1 MGRHILGRLFE
12 RRITFFKTAGQSG
25 AIIAAF
31 LLFRG
36 VNRLP
41 KYLEESMSDTEHLP
55 LFDELG
61 LAAPILKALHDVG
74 YERPS
79 PIQAAAI
86 PPLLAGHD
94 LLGQAQTGTGKTAAF
109 ALPLLSRLEAGSRS
123 TQILVLAPTRELAI
137 QVSEACQ
144 RYASHMPDFQVL
156 PIYGGSSYDTQ
167 IRALRRGAQVVV
179 GTPGRVMDLIRRKSL
194 DLSGLRALVLDEADE
209 MLRMGFIDDVDWIME
224 QCPAGRQVAL
234 FSATMPEQIRRVAQ
248 KHLKQPKEIK
258 IASKTA
264 TATTIRQ
271 RYWQVTGSHKLEA
284 MTRLL
289 EVESYEALL
298 VFVRTKNAAE
308 ELAGKLAAR
317 GHACEALHGDI
328 PQKLRERTVEKLRQ
342 GQLDILI
349 ATDVVARGLDVER
362 ITHVVNYDIPYD
374 TESYVHRIGRT
385 GRAGRKGE
393 AILFVAPRERR
404 MLRSIEHATRQ
415 SIEPMKMPTMAD
427 INQHRLTKFKER
439 IRETMMGEELETY
452 YELVN
457 ELVQEESVDPIEL
470 AAALAK
476 LVQGDQPL
484 LLDESKPDPLLSQ
497 PSREFE
503 RRDQR
508 DFGDRDFNRGDRPA
522 RRMPGLEPRPLKD
535 NPDVKMERFRV
546 DVGAHHGVKPGQIVG
561 AIANEAN
568 LESRFIGN
576 IEIADDFSTVDL
588 PKGMSAEVMEVI
600 KKARV
605 CQRPLMITPY
615 TEVPEG
621 TRSAAPR
628 QFRDRPFNKE
638 RRPFNKDRREGNR
651 EGGFDKGRKF
661 GNKRREHNS

>member
-1 MGRHILGRLFE
+1 
-12 RRITFFKTAGQSG
+12 
-25 AIIAAF
+25 
-31 LLFRG
+31 
-36 VNRLP
+36 
-41 KYLEESMSDTEHLP
+41 MSDTEQLP

-109 ALPLLSRLEAGSRS
+109 ALPLLSRLEAGNRA

-144 RYASHMPDFQVL
+144 RYAHHLTDFQVL

-167 IRALRRGAQVVV
+167 IRALRRGVQVVV
-179 GTPGRVMDLIRRKSL
+179 GTPGRVMDLIRRKNL
-194 DLSGLRALVLDEADE
+194 DLSGLKALVLDEADE
-209 MLRMGFIDDVDWIME
+209 MLRMGFIDDVDWIMD

-234 FSATMPEQIRRVAQ
+234 FSATMPDQIRRVAQ
-248 KHLKQPKEIK
+248 KHLKNPKEVK

-271 RYWQVTGSHKLEA
+271 RYWQVTGTHKLEA

-404 MLRSIEHATRQ
+404 MLRAIEHATRQ

-427 INQHRLTKFKER
+427 INQHRMAKFKER
-439 IRETMMGEELETY
+439 IRETMLGEELDNY
-452 YELVN
+452 YELIN
-457 ELVQEESVDPIEL
+457 ELVSEDECDPIEL

-497 PSREFE
+497 PPREFE
-503 RRDQR
+503 RREQR
-508 DFGDRDFNRGDRPA
+508 DFGDRGERDFSRSNDRGDRPA
-522 RRMPGLEPRPLKD
+522 RRMPDLAPRPLKD
-535 NPDVKMERFRV
+535 NPDMQMERFRV
-546 DVGAHHGVKPGQIVG
+546 EVGSHHGVKPGQIVG

-568 LESRFIGN
+568 LESRYIGN

-588 PKGMSAEVMEVI
+588 PRGMSAEVMEVLRR
-600 KKARV
+600 ARV

-628 QFRDRPFNKE
+628 QFRGDRTFNKE
-638 RRPFNKDRREGNR
+638 RRPFKERRDNQR
-651 EGGFDKGRKF
+651 EGGYDKNRKF
-661 GNKRREHNS
+661 GNKRRDNNS

>member
-1 MGRHILGRLFE
+1 
-12 RRITFFKTAGQSG
+12 
-25 AIIAAF
+25 
-31 LLFRG
+31 
-36 VNRLP
+36 
-41 KYLEESMSDTEHLP
+41 MSDTEQLP
-55 LFDELG
+55 LFSELG
-61 LAAPILKALHDVG
+61 LAAPVLKALQDVG

-86 PPLLAGHD
+86 PHLMAGHD

-109 ALPLLSRLEAGSRS
+109 ALPLLSRLEAGNRN
-123 TQILVLAPTRELAI
+123 TQILVLAPTRELAL
-137 QVSEACQ
+137 QVAEACQ
-144 RYASHMPDFQVL
+144 RYAKHMPDFHVL
-156 PIYGGSSYDTQ
+156 PIYGGSSYETQ
-167 IRALRRGAQVVV
+167 TRALRRGAQVVV
-179 GTPGRVMDLIRRKSL
+179 GTPGRVMDLIRRKNL
-194 DLSGLRALVLDEADE
+194 DLSGLKALVLDEADE

-224 QCPAGRQVAL
+224 QCPATRQVAL
-234 FSATMPEQIRRVAQ
+234 FSATMPDQIRRVAQ

-271 RYWQVTGSHKLEA
+271 RYWQVTGLHKLDA

-289 EVESYEALL
+289 EVEPYEALL

-328 PQKLRERTVEKLRQ
+328 PQKLRERTVDKLRQ

-404 MLRSIEHATRQ
+404 MLRAIEHATRQ
-415 SIEPMKMPTMAD
+415 AIEPMKMPSTED
-427 INQHRLTKFKER
+427 INQHRMTKFKER
-439 IRETMMGEELETY
+439 IRETMMGEELEIY
-452 YELVN
+452 VNLVN
-457 ELVQEESVDPIEL
+457 ELIEEDSADPLEL

-484 LLDESKPDPLLSQ
+484 LLDDSIPDPVFNAGND
-497 PSREFE
+497 RGGFE
-503 RRDQR
+503 RREFNDRGGR
-508 DFGDRDFNRGDRPA
+508 DFGDRGDRPA
-522 RRMPGLEPRPLKD
+522 RRMPSLEPRPLKD
-535 NPDVKMERFRV
+535 NPDVEMERYRV

-568 LESRFIGN
+568 IESRFIGN
-576 IEIADDFSTVDL
+576 IDIADDFSTVDL
-588 PKGMSAEVMEVI
+588 PKGMTADVLEVI

-605 CQRPLMITPY
+605 CQRPLQITRY
-615 TEVPEG
+615 TEVPAG
-621 TRSAAPR
+621 SNTAPR
-628 QFRDRPFNKE
+628 PPRSD
-638 RRPFNKDRREGNR
+638 RPFNKDRRPSGDRPFNKSGERR
-651 EGGFDKGRKF
+651 EGGFNKDRKF
-661 GNKRREHNS
+661 GGNKRRDS

>member
-1 MGRHILGRLFE
+1 
-12 RRITFFKTAGQSG
+12 
-25 AIIAAF
+25 
-31 LLFRG
+31 
-36 VNRLP
+36 
-41 KYLEESMSDTEHLP
+41 MSDTEQLP
-55 LFDELG
+55 LFSELG
-61 LAAPILKALHDVG
+61 LAAPVLKALQDVG

-86 PPLLAGHD
+86 PHLMAGHD

-109 ALPLLSRLEAGSRS
+109 ALPLLSRLEAGNRN
-123 TQILVLAPTRELAI
+123 TQVLVLAPTRELAL
-137 QVSEACQ
+137 QVAEACQ
-144 RYASHMPDFQVL
+144 RYAKHMPDFHVL
-156 PIYGGSSYDTQ
+156 PIYGGSSYETQ
-167 IRALRRGAQVVV
+167 TRALRRGAQVVV
-179 GTPGRVMDLIRRKSL
+179 GTPGRVMDLIRRKNL
-194 DLSGLRALVLDEADE
+194 DLSGLKALVLDEADE

-224 QCPAGRQVAL
+224 QCPSTRQVAL
-234 FSATMPEQIRRVAQ
+234 FSATMPDQIRRVAQ

-258 IASKTA
+258 IVSKTS
-264 TATTIRQ
+264 TAPTIRQ
-271 RYWQVTGSHKLEA
+271 RYWQVTGLHKLDA

-289 EVESYEALL
+289 EVEPYEAVL

-328 PQKLRERTVEKLRQ
+328 PQKLRERTVDKLRQ

-404 MLRSIEHATRQ
+404 MLRAIEHATRQ
-415 SIEPMKMPTMAD
+415 AIEPMKMPSTED
-427 INQHRLTKFKER
+427 INQHRMTKFKER
-439 IRETMMGEELETY
+439 IRETMMGEELELY
-452 YELVN
+452 LNLVN
-457 ELVQEESVDPIEL
+457 ELIEEDSADPLEL

-484 LLDESKPDPLLSQ
+484 LLDDSIPEPQFSSND
-497 PSREFE
+497 RGGRDFE
-503 RRDQR
+503 RRDGGS
-508 DFGDRDFNRGDRPA
+508 DFADRGDRPA
-522 RRMPGLEPRPLKD
+522 RRMPSLEPRPLKD
-535 NPDVKMERFRV
+535 NPDVEMERYRV

-568 LESRFIGN
+568 IESRFIGN
-576 IEIADDFSTVDL
+576 IDIADDFSTVDL
-588 PKGMSAEVMEVI
+588 PKGMTADVLEVI

-605 CQRPLMITPY
+605 CQRPLMITRY
-615 TEVPEG
+615 TEVPAG
-621 TRSAAPR
+621 SNTAPR
-628 QFRDRPFNKE
+628 PLRSD
-638 RRPFNKDRREGNR
+638 RPFNKDRRPSGDRPFNKSGERR
-651 EGGFDKGRKF
+651 EGGFNKDRKF
-661 GNKRREHNS
+661 GGNKRRDS

>member
-1 MGRHILGRLFE
+1 
-12 RRITFFKTAGQSG
+12 
-25 AIIAAF
+25 
-31 LLFRG
+31 
-36 VNRLP
+36 
-41 KYLEESMSDTEHLP
+41 MSDTEQLP
-55 LFDELG
+55 LFSELG
-61 LAAPILKALHDVG
+61 LAAPVLKALQDVG

-86 PPLLAGHD
+86 PHLMAGHD

-109 ALPLLSRLEAGSRS
+109 ALPLLSRLEAGNRN
-123 TQILVLAPTRELAI
+123 TQVLVLAPTRELAL
-137 QVSEACQ
+137 QVAEACQ
-144 RYASHMPDFQVL
+144 RYAKHMPDFHVL
-156 PIYGGSSYDTQ
+156 PIYGGSSYETQ
-167 IRALRRGAQVVV
+167 TRALRRGAQVVV
-179 GTPGRVMDLIRRKSL
+179 GTPGRVMDLIRRKNL
-194 DLSGLRALVLDEADE
+194 DLSGLKALVLDEADE
-209 MLRMGFIDDVDWIME
+209 MLRMGFIDDVDWIMD

-234 FSATMPEQIRRVAQ
+234 FSATMPDQIRRVAQ

-258 IASKTA
+258 IVSKTS
-264 TATTIRQ
+264 TAPTIRQ
-271 RYWQVTGSHKLEA
+271 RYWQVTGLHKLDA

-289 EVESYEALL
+289 EVEPYEAVL

-328 PQKLRERTVEKLRQ
+328 PQKLRERTVDKLRQ

-404 MLRSIEHATRQ
+404 MLRAIEHATRQ
-415 SIEPMKMPTMAD
+415 AIEPMKMPSTED
-427 INQHRLTKFKER
+427 INQHRMTKFKER
-439 IRETMMGEELETY
+439 IRETMMGEELEIY
-452 YELVN
+452 VNLVN
-457 ELVQEESVDPIEL
+457 ELIEEDSADPLEL

-484 LLDESKPDPLLSQ
+484 LLDDSIPEPASDRAG
-497 PSREFE
+497 REFE
-503 RRDQR
+503 RRDFNDR
-508 DFGDRDFNRGDRPA
+508 GGRDFNDRGGRDFADRGDRPA
-522 RRMPGLEPRPLKD
+522 RRMPSLEPRPLKD
-535 NPDVKMERFRV
+535 NPDVEMERYRV

-568 LESRFIGN
+568 IESRFIGN
-576 IEIADDFSTVDL
+576 IDIADDFSTVDL
-588 PKGMSAEVMEVI
+588 PKGMTADVLEVI

-605 CQRPLMITPY
+605 CQRPLQITRY
-615 TEVPEG
+615 TEVPAG
-621 TRSAAPR
+621 TNTAPR
-628 QFRDRPFNKE
+628 PSSDRPAFNKD
-638 RRPFNKDRREGNR
+638 RPFNKDRRPSGDRR
-651 EGGFDKGRKF
+651 EGGFNKDRKF
-661 GNKRREHNS
+661 GGNKRRDS

>member
-1 MGRHILGRLFE
+1 
-12 RRITFFKTAGQSG
+12 
-25 AIIAAF
+25 
-31 LLFRG
+31 
-36 VNRLP
+36 
-41 KYLEESMSDTEHLP
+41 MSDTEQLP
-55 LFDELG
+55 LFSELG
-61 LAAPILKALHDVG
+61 LAAPVLKALQDVG

-86 PPLLAGHD
+86 PHLMAGHD

-109 ALPLLSRLEAGSRS
+109 ALPLLSRLEAGNRN
-123 TQILVLAPTRELAI
+123 TQILVLAPTRELAL
-137 QVSEACQ
+137 QVAEACQ
-144 RYASHMPDFQVL
+144 RYAHHMPDFHVL
-156 PIYGGSSYDTQ
+156 PIYGGASYETQ
-167 IRALRRGAQVVV
+167 TRALRRGAQVVV
-179 GTPGRVMDLIRRKSL
+179 GTPGRVMDLIRRKNL
-194 DLSGLRALVLDEADE
+194 DLSGLKALVLDEADE
-209 MLRMGFIDDVDWIME
+209 MLRMGFIDDVDWIMD

-271 RYWQVTGSHKLEA
+271 RYWQVTGLHKLDA

-328 PQKLRERTVEKLRQ
+328 PQKLRERTVDKLRQ

-404 MLRSIEHATRQ
+404 MLRAIEHATRQ
-415 SIEPMKMPTMAD
+415 AIEPMKMPSTED
-427 INQHRLTKFKER
+427 INQHRLAKFKER
-439 IRETMMGEELETY
+439 IRETMMGEELEIY
-452 YELVN
+452 HNLVN
-457 ELVQEESVDPIEL
+457 ELIEEDSADPLEL

-484 LLDESKPDPLLSQ
+484 LLDDSIPDPVFNAGND
-497 PSREFE
+497 RGGFE
-503 RRDQR
+503 RRDFNDRGGR
-508 DFGDRDFNRGDRPA
+508 DFGDRGDRPA
-522 RRMPGLEPRPLKD
+522 RRMPSLEPRPLKD
-535 NPDVKMERFRV
+535 NPDVEMERYRV

-568 LESRFIGN
+568 IESRFIGN
-576 IEIADDFSTVDL
+576 IDIADDFSTVDL
-588 PKGMSAEVMEVI
+588 PKGMSAEVLEVI

-605 CQRPLMITPY
+605 CQRPLQITRY
-615 TEVPEG
+615 TEVPAG
-621 TRSAAPR
+621 GNTAPR
-628 QFRDRPFNKE
+628 PPRGD
-638 RRPFNKDRREGNR
+638 RPFNKDRRPQGDRPFNKDRR

-661 GNKRREHNS
+661 GGNKRRDS

>member
-1 MGRHILGRLFE
+1 
-12 RRITFFKTAGQSG
+12 
-25 AIIAAF
+25 
-31 LLFRG
+31 
-36 VNRLP
+36 
-41 KYLEESMSDTEHLP
+41 MSDTEQLP
-55 LFDELG
+55 LFSELG
-61 LAAPILKALHDVG
+61 LAAPVLKALQDVG

-86 PPLLAGHD
+86 PHLMAGHD

-109 ALPLLSRLEAGSRS
+109 ALPLLSRLEAGNRN
-123 TQILVLAPTRELAI
+123 TQILVLAPTRELAL
-137 QVSEACQ
+137 QVAEACQ
-144 RYASHMPDFQVL
+144 RYAKHMPDFHVL
-156 PIYGGSSYDTQ
+156 PIYGGSSYETQ
-167 IRALRRGAQVVV
+167 TRALRRGAQVVV
-179 GTPGRVMDLIRRKSL
+179 GTPGRVMDLIRRKNL

-224 QCPAGRQVAL
+224 QCPSTRQVAL

-258 IASKTA
+258 IITKTS
-264 TATTIRQ
+264 TAPTIRQ
-271 RYWQVTGSHKLEA
+271 RYWQVTGLHKLDA

-289 EVESYEALL
+289 EVEPYEAVL

-308 ELAGKLAAR
+308 ELASKLAAR

-328 PQKLRERTVEKLRQ
+328 PQKLRERTVDKLRQ

-404 MLRSIEHATRQ
+404 MLRAIEHATRQ
-415 SIEPMKMPTMAD
+415 AIEPMKMPSTED
-427 INQHRLTKFKER
+427 INQHRMTKFKER
-439 IRETMMGEELETY
+439 IRETMMGEELEIY
-452 YELVN
+452 LNLVN
-457 ELVQEESVDPIEL
+457 ELIEEDSADPLEL

-484 LLDESKPDPLLSQ
+484 LLDDSIPDPLLNAGND
-497 PSREFE
+497 RGGFE
-503 RRDQR
+503 RREFNDRGGR
-508 DFGDRDFNRGDRPA
+508 DFGDRGDRPA
-522 RRMPGLEPRPLKD
+522 RRMPSLEPRPLKD
-535 NPDVKMERFRV
+535 NPDVEMERYRV

-568 LESRFIGN
+568 IESRFIGN
-576 IEIADDFSTVDL
+576 IDIADDFSTVDL
-588 PKGMSAEVMEVI
+588 PKGMTADVLEVI

-605 CQRPLMITPY
+605 CQRPLMITRY
-615 TEVPEG
+615 TEVPAG
-621 TRSAAPR
+621 GSTGAPR
-628 QFRDRPFNKE
+628 PYRND
-638 RRPFNKDRREGNR
+638 RPFNKDRRPGGDRPFNKGGERR
-651 EGGFDKGRKF
+651 EGGFNKDRKF
-661 GNKRREHNS
+661 GGKRRDS

>member
-1 MGRHILGRLFE
+1 
-12 RRITFFKTAGQSG
+12 
-25 AIIAAF
+25 
-31 LLFRG
+31 
-36 VNRLP
+36 
-41 KYLEESMSDTEHLP
+41 MSDTEQLP
-55 LFDELG
+55 LFSELG
-61 LAAPILKALHDVG
+61 LAAPVLKALQDVG

-86 PPLLAGHD
+86 PHLMAGHD

-109 ALPLLSRLEAGSRS
+109 ALPLLSRLEAGNRN
-123 TQILVLAPTRELAI
+123 TQVLVLAPTRELAL
-137 QVSEACQ
+137 QVAEACQ
-144 RYASHMPDFQVL
+144 RYAKHMPDFHVL
-156 PIYGGSSYDTQ
+156 PIYGGSSYETQ
-167 IRALRRGAQVVV
+167 TRALRRGAQVVV
-179 GTPGRVMDLIRRKSL
+179 GTPGRVMDLIRRKNL
-194 DLSGLRALVLDEADE
+194 DLSGLKALVLDEADE

-224 QCPAGRQVAL
+224 QCPSTRQVAL
-234 FSATMPEQIRRVAQ
+234 FSATMPDQIRRVAQ

-258 IASKTA
+258 IVSKTS
-264 TATTIRQ
+264 TAPTIRQ
-271 RYWQVTGSHKLEA
+271 RYWQVTGLHKLDA

-289 EVESYEALL
+289 EVEPYEAVL

-328 PQKLRERTVEKLRQ
+328 PQKLRERTVDKLRQ

-404 MLRSIEHATRQ
+404 MLRAIEHATRQ
-415 SIEPMKMPTMAD
+415 AIEPMKMPSTED
-427 INQHRLTKFKER
+427 INQHRMTKFKER
-439 IRETMMGEELETY
+439 IRETMMGEELELY
-452 YELVN
+452 LNLVN
-457 ELVQEESVDPIEL
+457 ELIEEDSADPLEL

-484 LLDESKPDPLLSQ
+484 LLDDSIPEPQFSSND
-497 PSREFE
+497 RGGRDFE
-503 RRDQR
+503 RRDGGS
-508 DFGDRDFNRGDRPA
+508 DFADRGDRPA
-522 RRMPGLEPRPLKD
+522 RRMPSLEPRPLKD
-535 NPDVKMERFRV
+535 NPDVEMERYRV

-568 LESRFIGN
+568 IESRFIGN
-576 IEIADDFSTVDL
+576 IDIADDFSTVDL
-588 PKGMSAEVMEVI
+588 PKGMTADVLEVI

-605 CQRPLMITPY
+605 CQRPLMITRY
-615 TEVPEG
+615 TEVPAG
-621 TRSAAPR
+621 SNTVPRPPRS
-628 QFRDRPFNKE
+628 D
-638 RRPFNKDRREGNR
+638 RPFNKDRRPSGDRPFNKSGERR
-651 EGGFDKGRKF
+651 EGGFNKDRKF
-661 GNKRREHNS
+661 GGNKRRDS

>member
-1 MGRHILGRLFE
+1 
-12 RRITFFKTAGQSG
+12 
-25 AIIAAF
+25 
-31 LLFRG
+31 
-36 VNRLP
+36 
-41 KYLEESMSDTEHLP
+41 MSDTEQLP
-55 LFDELG
+55 LFSELG
-61 LAAPILKALHDVG
+61 LAAPVLKALQDVG

-86 PPLLAGHD
+86 PHLMAGHD

-109 ALPLLSRLEAGSRS
+109 ALPLLSRLEAGNRN
-123 TQILVLAPTRELAI
+123 TQILVLAPTRELAL
-137 QVSEACQ
+137 QVAEACQ
-144 RYASHMPDFQVL
+144 RYAHHMPDFHVL
-156 PIYGGSSYDTQ
+156 PIYGGASYETQ
-167 IRALRRGAQVVV
+167 TRALRRGAQVVV
-179 GTPGRVMDLIRRKSL
+179 GTPGRVMDLIRRKNL
-194 DLSGLRALVLDEADE
+194 DLSGLKALVLDEADE

-271 RYWQVTGSHKLEA
+271 RYWQVTGLHKLDA

-328 PQKLRERTVEKLRQ
+328 PQKLRERTVDKLRQ

-404 MLRSIEHATRQ
+404 MLRAIEHATRQ
-415 SIEPMKMPTMAD
+415 AIEPMKMPSTED
-427 INQHRLTKFKER
+427 INQHRLAKFKER
-439 IRETMMGEELETY
+439 IRETMMGEELEIY
-452 YELVN
+452 HNLVN
-457 ELVQEESVDPIEL
+457 ELIEEDSADPLEL

-484 LLDESKPDPLLSQ
+484 LLDDSIPDPLLNAGND
-497 PSREFE
+497 RGGFE
-503 RRDQR
+503 RREFNDRGGRDFGNR
-508 DFGDRDFNRGDRPA
+508 DFGDRGDRPA
-522 RRMPGLEPRPLKD
+522 RRMPSLEPRPLKD
-535 NPDVKMERFRV
+535 NPDVEMERYRV

-568 LESRFIGN
+568 IESRFIGN
-576 IEIADDFSTVDL
+576 IDIADDFSTVDL
-588 PKGMSAEVMEVI
+588 PKGISAEVLEVI

-605 CQRPLMITPY
+605 CQRPLQITRY
-615 TEVPEG
+615 TEVPAG
-621 TRSAAPR
+621 SNTAPR
-628 QFRDRPFNKE
+628 PPRGDRPFNKE
-638 RRPFNKDRREGNR
+638 RPFNKDRRPSGDRPFNKGGERR
-651 EGGFDKGRKF
+651 EGGFNKDRKF
-661 GNKRREHNS
+661 SKRRDS

>member
-1 MGRHILGRLFE
+1 
-12 RRITFFKTAGQSG
+12 
-25 AIIAAF
+25 
-31 LLFRG
+31 
-36 VNRLP
+36 
-41 KYLEESMSDTEHLP
+41 MSDTEQLP
-55 LFDELG
+55 LFSELG
-61 LAAPILKALHDVG
+61 LAAPVLKALQDVG

-86 PPLLAGHD
+86 PHLMAGHD

-109 ALPLLSRLEAGSRS
+109 ALPLLSRLEAGNRN
-123 TQILVLAPTRELAI
+123 TQILVLAPTRELAL
-137 QVSEACQ
+137 QVAEACQ
-144 RYASHMPDFQVL
+144 RYAKHMPDFHVL
-156 PIYGGSSYDTQ
+156 PIYGGSSYETQ
-167 IRALRRGAQVVV
+167 TRALRRGAQVVV
-179 GTPGRVMDLIRRKSL
+179 GTPGRVMDLIRRKNL
-194 DLSGLRALVLDEADE
+194 DLSGLKALVLDEADE

-224 QCPAGRQVAL
+224 QCPATRQVAL
-234 FSATMPEQIRRVAQ
+234 FSATMPDQIRRVAQ

-258 IASKTA
+258 IITKTS
-264 TATTIRQ
+264 TAPTIRQ
-271 RYWQVTGSHKLEA
+271 RYWQVTGLHKLDA

-289 EVESYEALL
+289 EVEPYEAVL

-328 PQKLRERTVEKLRQ
+328 PQKLRERTVDKLRQ

-404 MLRSIEHATRQ
+404 MLRAIEHATRQ
-415 SIEPMKMPTMAD
+415 AIEPMKMPSTED

-439 IRETMMGEELETY
+439 IRETMMGEELEIY
-452 YELVN
+452 VNLVN
-457 ELVQEESVDPIEL
+457 ELIEEDSADPLEL

-484 LLDESKPDPLLSQ
+484 LLDDSIPDPVFNAGND
-497 PSREFE
+497 RGGFE
-503 RRDQR
+503 RREFNDRGGR
-508 DFGDRDFNRGDRPA
+508 DFGDRGDRPA
-522 RRMPGLEPRPLKD
+522 RRMPSLEPRPLKD
-535 NPDVKMERFRV
+535 NPDVEMERYRV

-568 LESRFIGN
+568 IESRFIGN
-576 IEIADDFSTVDL
+576 IDIADDFSTVDL
-588 PKGMSAEVMEVI
+588 PKGMTADVLEVI

-605 CQRPLMITPY
+605 CQRPLQITRY
-615 TEVPEG
+615 TEVPAG
-621 TRSAAPR
+621 SNTAPR
-628 QFRDRPFNKE
+628 PPRSD
-638 RRPFNKDRREGNR
+638 RPFNKDRRPSGDRPFNKSGERR
-651 EGGFDKGRKF
+651 EGGFNKDRKF
-661 GNKRREHNS
+661 GGNKRRDS

>member
-1 MGRHILGRLFE
+1 
-12 RRITFFKTAGQSG
+12 
-25 AIIAAF
+25 
-31 LLFRG
+31 
-36 VNRLP
+36 
-41 KYLEESMSDTEHLP
+41 MSDTEQLP
-55 LFDELG
+55 LFSELG
-61 LAAPILKALHDVG
+61 LAAPVLKALQDVG

-86 PPLLAGHD
+86 PHLMAGHD

-109 ALPLLSRLEAGSRS
+109 ALPLLSRLEAGNRN
-123 TQILVLAPTRELAI
+123 TQILVLAPTRELAL
-137 QVSEACQ
+137 QVAEACQ
-144 RYASHMPDFQVL
+144 RYAHHMPDFHVL
-156 PIYGGSSYDTQ
+156 PIYGGASYETQ
-167 IRALRRGAQVVV
+167 TRALRRGAQVVV
-179 GTPGRVMDLIRRKSL
+179 GTPGRVMDLIRRKNL
-194 DLSGLRALVLDEADE
+194 DLSGLKALVLDEADE
-209 MLRMGFIDDVDWIME
+209 MLRMGFIDDVDWIMD
-224 QCPAGRQVAL
+224 QCPSGRQVAL

-271 RYWQVTGSHKLEA
+271 RYWQVTGLHKLDA

-328 PQKLRERTVEKLRQ
+328 PQKLRERTVDKLRQ

-404 MLRSIEHATRQ
+404 MLRAIEHATRQ
-415 SIEPMKMPTMAD
+415 AIEPMKMPSTED
-427 INQHRLTKFKER
+427 INQHRLAKFKER
-439 IRETMMGEELETY
+439 IRETMMGEELEIY
-452 YELVN
+452 HNLVN
-457 ELVQEESVDPIEL
+457 ELIEEDSADPLEL

-484 LLDESKPDPLLSQ
+484 LLDDSIPDPLLNAGND
-497 PSREFE
+497 RGGFE
-503 RRDQR
+503 RREFNDRGGR
-508 DFGDRDFNRGDRPA
+508 DFGDRGDRPA
-522 RRMPGLEPRPLKD
+522 RRMPSLEPRPLKD
-535 NPDVKMERFRV
+535 NPDVEMERYRV

-568 LESRFIGN
+568 IESRFIGN
-576 IEIADDFSTVDL
+576 IDIADDFSTVDL
-588 PKGMSAEVMEVI
+588 PKGISPEVLEVI

-605 CQRPLMITPY
+605 CQRPLQISRY
-615 TEVPEG
+615 TEVPAG
-621 TRSAAPR
+621 GNTSSRPPRGDRPFRS
-628 QFRDRPFNKE
+628 DRPFNKD
-638 RRPFNKDRREGNR
+638 RRPQGDRPFNKDRREG
-651 EGGFDKGRKF
+651 GFNKDRKF
-661 GNKRREHNS
+661 SKRRDS

>member
-1 MGRHILGRLFE
+1 
-12 RRITFFKTAGQSG
+12 
-25 AIIAAF
+25 
-31 LLFRG
+31 
-36 VNRLP
+36 
-41 KYLEESMSDTEHLP
+41 MSDTEQLP
-55 LFDELG
+55 LFSELG
-61 LAAPILKALHDVG
+61 LAAPVLKALQDVG

-86 PPLLAGHD
+86 PHLMAGHD

-109 ALPLLSRLEAGSRS
+109 ALPLLSRLEAGNRN
-123 TQILVLAPTRELAI
+123 TQILVLAPTRELAL
-137 QVSEACQ
+137 QVAEACQ
-144 RYASHMPDFQVL
+144 RYAKHMPDFHVL
-156 PIYGGSSYDTQ
+156 PIYGGSSYETQ
-167 IRALRRGAQVVV
+167 TRALRRGAQVVV
-179 GTPGRVMDLIRRKSL
+179 GTPGRVMDLIRRKNL
-194 DLSGLRALVLDEADE
+194 DLSGLKALVLDEADE

-224 QCPAGRQVAL
+224 QCPATRQVAL
-234 FSATMPEQIRRVAQ
+234 FSATMPDQIRRVAQ

-258 IASKTA
+258 IITKTS
-264 TATTIRQ
+264 TAPTIRQ
-271 RYWQVTGSHKLEA
+271 RYWQVTGLHKLDA

-289 EVESYEALL
+289 EVEPYEAVL

-328 PQKLRERTVEKLRQ
+328 PQKLRERTVDKLRQ

-404 MLRSIEHATRQ
+404 MLRAIEHATRQ
-415 SIEPMKMPTMAD
+415 AIEPMKMPSTED
-427 INQHRLTKFKER
+427 INQHRMTKFKER
-439 IRETMMGEELETY
+439 IRETMMGEELEIY
-452 YELVN
+452 VNLVN
-457 ELVQEESVDPIEL
+457 ELIEEDSADPLEL

-484 LLDESKPDPLLSQ
+484 LLDDSIPEPQ
-497 PSREFE
+497 FNPSNDRGGRDFE
-503 RRDQR
+503 RRDGGR
-508 DFGDRDFNRGDRPA
+508 DFADRGDRPA
-522 RRMPGLEPRPLKD
+522 RRMPSLEPRPLKD
-535 NPDVKMERFRV
+535 NPDVEMERYRV

-568 LESRFIGN
+568 IESRFIGN
-576 IEIADDFSTVDL
+576 IDIADDFSTVDL
-588 PKGMSAEVMEVI
+588 PKGMTADVLEVI

-605 CQRPLMITPY
+605 CQRPLQITRY
-615 TEVPEG
+615 TEVPAG
-621 TRSAAPR
+621 SNTAPR
-628 QFRDRPFNKE
+628 PPRSD
-638 RRPFNKDRREGNR
+638 RPFNKDRRPSGDRPFNKSGERR
-651 EGGFDKGRKF
+651 EGGFNKDRKF
-661 GNKRREHNS
+661 GGNKRRDS

>member
-1 MGRHILGRLFE
+1 
-12 RRITFFKTAGQSG
+12 
-25 AIIAAF
+25 
-31 LLFRG
+31 
-36 VNRLP
+36 
-41 KYLEESMSDTEHLP
+41 MSDTEQLP
-55 LFDELG
+55 LFSELG
-61 LAAPILKALHDVG
+61 LAAPVLKALQDVG

-86 PPLLAGHD
+86 PHLMAGHD

-109 ALPLLSRLEAGSRS
+109 ALPLLSRLEAGNRN
-123 TQILVLAPTRELAI
+123 TQILVLAPTRELAL
-137 QVSEACQ
+137 QVAEACQ
-144 RYASHMPDFQVL
+144 RYAHHMPDFHVL
-156 PIYGGSSYDTQ
+156 PIYGGSSYETQ
-167 IRALRRGAQVVV
+167 TRALRRGAQVVV
-179 GTPGRVMDLIRRKSL
+179 GTPGRVMDLIRRKNL

-234 FSATMPEQIRRVAQ
+234 FSATMPDQIRRVAQ

-258 IASKTA
+258 IVSKTS
-264 TATTIRQ
+264 TAPTIRQ
-271 RYWQVTGSHKLEA
+271 RYWQVTGLHKLDA

-289 EVESYEALL
+289 EVEPYEALL

-328 PQKLRERTVEKLRQ
+328 PQKLRERTVDKLRQ

-404 MLRSIEHATRQ
+404 MLRAIEHATRQ
-415 SIEPMKMPTMAD
+415 AIEPMKMPSTDD

-439 IRETMMGEELETY
+439 IRETMMGEELEIY
-452 YELVN
+452 HNLVN
-457 ELVQEESVDPIEL
+457 ELIEEDSADPLEL

-484 LLDESKPDPLLSQ
+484 LLDDSIPDPLLNNS
-497 PSREFE
+497 SDRGGFE
-503 RRDQR
+503 RRDFNDRGGR
-508 DFGDRDFNRGDRPA
+508 DGADRGDRAA
-522 RRMPGLEPRPLKD
+522 RRMPSLAARPLKD
-535 NPDVKMERFRV
+535 NPDVEMERYRV

-568 LESRFIGN
+568 IESRFIGN
-576 IEIADDFSTVDL
+576 IDIADDFSTVDL
-588 PKGMSAEVMEVI
+588 PKGMTAEVLEVI

-605 CQRPLMITPY
+605 CQRPLQITRY
-615 TEVPEG
+615 TEVPAG
-621 TRSAAPR
+621 GNTASRPPRGDRPFRS
-628 QFRDRPFNKE
+628 DRPFNKD
-638 RRPFNKDRREGNR
+638 RRPQGDRPFNKDRREG
-651 EGGFDKGRKF
+651 GAAAGDKRKF
-661 GNKRREHNS
+661 GGKRREG

>member
-1 MGRHILGRLFE
+1 
-12 RRITFFKTAGQSG
+12 
-25 AIIAAF
+25 
-31 LLFRG
+31 
-36 VNRLP
+36 
-41 KYLEESMSDTEHLP
+41 MSDTEQLP
-55 LFDELG
+55 LFSELG
-61 LAAPILKALHDVG
+61 LAAPVLKALQDVG

-86 PPLLAGHD
+86 PHLMAGHD

-109 ALPLLSRLEAGSRS
+109 ALPLLSRLEAGNRN
-123 TQILVLAPTRELAI
+123 TQVLVLAPTRELAL
-137 QVSEACQ
+137 QVAEACQ
-144 RYASHMPDFQVL
+144 RYAKHMPDFHVL
-156 PIYGGSSYDTQ
+156 PIYGGSSYETQ
-167 IRALRRGAQVVV
+167 TRALRRGAQVVV
-179 GTPGRVMDLIRRKSL
+179 GTPGRVMDLIRRKNL
-194 DLSGLRALVLDEADE
+194 DLSGLKALVLDEADE

-224 QCPAGRQVAL
+224 QCPATRQVAL
-234 FSATMPEQIRRVAQ
+234 FSATMPDQIRRVAQ

-258 IASKTA
+258 IITKTS
-264 TATTIRQ
+264 TAPTIRQ
-271 RYWQVTGSHKLEA
+271 RYWQVTGLHKLDA

-289 EVESYEALL
+289 EVEPYEAVL

-328 PQKLRERTVEKLRQ
+328 PQKLRERTVDKLRQ

-404 MLRSIEHATRQ
+404 MLRAIEHATRQ
-415 SIEPMKMPTMAD
+415 AIEPMKMPSTED
-427 INQHRLTKFKER
+427 INQHRMTKFKER
-439 IRETMMGEELETY
+439 IRETMMGEELEIY
-452 YELVN
+452 HNLVN
-457 ELVQEESVDPIEL
+457 ELIEEDSADPLEL

-484 LLDESKPDPLLSQ
+484 LLDDSIPEPQFS
-497 PSREFE
+497 PSNDRGGRDFE
-503 RRDQR
+503 RRDGGR
-508 DFGDRDFNRGDRPA
+508 DFADRGDRPA
-522 RRMPGLEPRPLKD
+522 RRMPSLEPRPLKD
-535 NPDVKMERFRV
+535 NPDVEMERYRV

-568 LESRFIGN
+568 IESRFIGN
-576 IEIADDFSTVDL
+576 IDIADDFSTVDL
-588 PKGMSAEVMEVI
+588 PKGMTADVLEVI

-605 CQRPLMITPY
+605 CQRPLMITRY
-615 TEVPEG
+615 TEVPAG
-621 TRSAAPR
+621 SNTAPR
-628 QFRDRPFNKE
+628 PPRSD
-638 RRPFNKDRREGNR
+638 RPFNKDRRPSGDRPFNKSGERR
-651 EGGFDKGRKF
+651 EGGFNKDRKF
-661 GNKRREHNS
+661 GGNKRRDS

>member
-1 MGRHILGRLFE
+1 
-12 RRITFFKTAGQSG
+12 
-25 AIIAAF
+25 
-31 LLFRG
+31 
-36 VNRLP
+36 
-41 KYLEESMSDTEHLP
+41 MSDTEQLP
-55 LFDELG
+55 LFSELG
-61 LAAPILKALHDVG
+61 LAAPVLKALQDVG

-86 PPLLAGHD
+86 PHLMAGHD

-109 ALPLLSRLEAGSRS
+109 ALPLLSRLEAGNRN
-123 TQILVLAPTRELAI
+123 TQVLVLAPTRELAL
-137 QVSEACQ
+137 QVAEACQ
-144 RYASHMPDFQVL
+144 RYAKHMPDFHVL
-156 PIYGGSSYDTQ
+156 PIYGGSSYETQ
-167 IRALRRGAQVVV
+167 TRALRRGAQVVV
-179 GTPGRVMDLIRRKSL
+179 GTPGRVMDLIRRKNL
-194 DLSGLRALVLDEADE
+194 DLSGLKALVLDEADE

-224 QCPAGRQVAL
+224 QCPATRQVAL
-234 FSATMPEQIRRVAQ
+234 FSATMPDQIRRVAQ

-258 IASKTA
+258 IITKTS
-264 TATTIRQ
+264 TAPTIRQ
-271 RYWQVTGSHKLEA
+271 RYWQVTGLHKLDA

-289 EVESYEALL
+289 EVEPYEAVL

-328 PQKLRERTVEKLRQ
+328 PQKLRERTVDKLRQ

-404 MLRSIEHATRQ
+404 MLRAIEHATRQ
-415 SIEPMKMPTMAD
+415 AIEPMKMPSTED
-427 INQHRLTKFKER
+427 INQHRMTKFKER
-439 IRETMMGEELETY
+439 IRETMMGEELEIY
-452 YELVN
+452 HNLVN
-457 ELVQEESVDPIEL
+457 ELIEEDSADPLEL

-484 LLDESKPDPLLSQ
+484 LLDDSIAEPQFS
-497 PSREFE
+497 PSNDRGGRDFE
-503 RRDQR
+503 RRDGGR
-508 DFGDRDFNRGDRPA
+508 DFADRGDRPA
-522 RRMPGLEPRPLKD
+522 RRMPSLEPRPLKD
-535 NPDVKMERFRV
+535 NPDVEMERYRV

-568 LESRFIGN
+568 IESRFIGN
-576 IEIADDFSTVDL
+576 IDIADDFSTVDL
-588 PKGMSAEVMEVI
+588 PKGMTADVLEVI

-605 CQRPLMITPY
+605 CQRPLMITRY
-615 TEVPEG
+615 TEVPAG
-621 TRSAAPR
+621 SNTAPR
-628 QFRDRPFNKE
+628 PPRSD
-638 RRPFNKDRREGNR
+638 RPFNKDRRPSGDRPFNKSGERR
-651 EGGFDKGRKF
+651 EGGFNKDRKF
-661 GNKRREHNS
+661 GGNKRRDS

>member
-1 MGRHILGRLFE
+1 
-12 RRITFFKTAGQSG
+12 
-25 AIIAAF
+25 
-31 LLFRG
+31 
-36 VNRLP
+36 
-41 KYLEESMSDTEHLP
+41 MSDTEQLP
-55 LFDELG
+55 LFSELG
-61 LAAPILKALHDVG
+61 LAAPVLKALQDVG

-86 PPLLAGHD
+86 PHLMAGHD

-109 ALPLLSRLEAGSRS
+109 ALPLLSRLEAGNRN
-123 TQILVLAPTRELAI
+123 TQILVLAPTRELAL
-137 QVSEACQ
+137 QVAEACQ
-144 RYASHMPDFQVL
+144 RYAHHMPDFHVL
-156 PIYGGSSYDTQ
+156 PIYGGASYETQ
-167 IRALRRGAQVVV
+167 TRALRRGAQVVV
-179 GTPGRVMDLIRRKSL
+179 GTPGRVMDLIRRKNL
-194 DLSGLRALVLDEADE
+194 DLSGLKALVLDEADE

-224 QCPAGRQVAL
+224 QCPSTRQVAL

-271 RYWQVTGSHKLEA
+271 RYWQVTGLHKLDA

-328 PQKLRERTVEKLRQ
+328 PQKLRERTVDKLRQ

-404 MLRSIEHATRQ
+404 MLRAIEHATRQ
-415 SIEPMKMPTMAD
+415 AIEPMKMPSTED
-427 INQHRLTKFKER
+427 INQHRLAKFKER
-439 IRETMMGEELETY
+439 IRETMMGEELEIY
-452 YELVN
+452 HNLVN
-457 ELVQEESVDPIEL
+457 ELIEEDSADPLEL

-484 LLDESKPDPLLSQ
+484 LLDDSIPDPLFNNSND
-497 PSREFE
+497 RGGFE
-503 RRDQR
+503 RRDFNDRGGR
-508 DFGDRDFNRGDRPA
+508 DFGDRGDRPA
-522 RRMPGLEPRPLKD
+522 RRMPSLEPRPLKD
-535 NPDVKMERFRV
+535 NPDVEMERYRV

-568 LESRFIGN
+568 IESRFIGN
-576 IEIADDFSTVDL
+576 IDIADDFSTVDL
-588 PKGMSAEVMEVI
+588 PKGMTADVLEVI

-605 CQRPLMITPY
+605 CQRPLQITRY
-615 TEVPEG
+615 TEVPAG
-621 TRSAAPR
+621 GNTSSRPPRGDRS
-628 QFRDRPFNKE
+628 FRGD
-638 RRPFNKDRREGNR
+638 RPFNKDRRPQGDRPFNKSGERR
-651 EGGFDKGRKF
+651 EGGFNKDRKF
-661 GNKRREHNS
+661 GGKRRES

>member
-1 MGRHILGRLFE
+1 
-12 RRITFFKTAGQSG
+12 
-25 AIIAAF
+25 
-31 LLFRG
+31 
-36 VNRLP
+36 
-41 KYLEESMSDTEHLP
+41 MSDTEQLP
-55 LFDELG
+55 LFSELG
-61 LAAPILKALHDVG
+61 LAAPVLKALQDVG

-86 PPLLAGHD
+86 PHLMAGHD

-109 ALPLLSRLEAGSRS
+109 ALPLLSRLEAGNRN
-123 TQILVLAPTRELAI
+123 TQILVLAPTRELAL
-137 QVSEACQ
+137 QVAEACQ
-144 RYASHMPDFQVL
+144 RYAKHMPDFHVL
-156 PIYGGSSYDTQ
+156 PIYGGSSYETQ
-167 IRALRRGAQVVV
+167 TRALRRGAQVVV
-179 GTPGRVMDLIRRKSL
+179 GTPGRVMDLIRRKNL
-194 DLSGLRALVLDEADE
+194 DLSGLKALVLDEADE

-224 QCPAGRQVAL
+224 QCPATRQVAL
-234 FSATMPEQIRRVAQ
+234 FSATMPDQIRRVAQ

-258 IASKTA
+258 IITKTS
-264 TATTIRQ
+264 TAPTIRQ
-271 RYWQVTGSHKLEA
+271 RYWQVTGLHKLDA

-289 EVESYEALL
+289 EVEPYEAVL

-328 PQKLRERTVEKLRQ
+328 PQKLRERTVDKLRQ

-404 MLRSIEHATRQ
+404 MLRAIEHATRQ
-415 SIEPMKMPTMAD
+415 AIEPMKMPSTED
-427 INQHRLTKFKER
+427 INQHRMTKFKER
-439 IRETMMGEELETY
+439 IRETMMGEELEIY
-452 YELVN
+452 VNLVN
-457 ELVQEESVDPIEL
+457 ELIEEDSADPLEL

-484 LLDESKPDPLLSQ
+484 LLDDSVTEPASDRAG
-497 PSREFE
+497 REFE
-503 RRDQR
+503 RRDFGDRAPR
-508 DFGDRDFNRGDRPA
+508 DFGDRGDRPA
-522 RRMPGLEPRPLKD
+522 RRMPSLEPRPLKD
-535 NPDVKMERFRV
+535 NPDVEMERYRV

-568 LESRFIGN
+568 IESRFIGN
-576 IEIADDFSTVDL
+576 IDIADDFSTVDL
-588 PKGMSAEVMEVI
+588 PKGMSAEVLEVI

-605 CQRPLMITPY
+605 CQRPLQITRY
-615 TEVPEG
+615 TEVPAG
-621 TRSAAPR
+621 SNTAPR
-628 QFRDRPFNKE
+628 PPRSD
-638 RRPFNKDRREGNR
+638 RPFNKDRRPSGDRPFNKSGERR
-651 EGGFDKGRKF
+651 EGGFNKDRKF
-661 GNKRREHNS
+661 GGNKRRDS

>member
-1 MGRHILGRLFE
+1 
-12 RRITFFKTAGQSG
+12 
-25 AIIAAF
+25 
-31 LLFRG
+31 
-36 VNRLP
+36 
-41 KYLEESMSDTEHLP
+41 MSDTEQLP
-55 LFDELG
+55 LFSELG
-61 LAAPILKALHDVG
+61 LAAPVLKALQDVG

-86 PPLLAGHD
+86 PHLMAGHD

-109 ALPLLSRLEAGSRS
+109 ALPLLSRLEAGNRN
-123 TQILVLAPTRELAI
+123 TQVLVLAPTRELAL
-137 QVSEACQ
+137 QVAEACQ
-144 RYASHMPDFQVL
+144 RYAKHMPDFHVL
-156 PIYGGSSYDTQ
+156 PIYGGSSYETQ
-167 IRALRRGAQVVV
+167 TRALRRGAQVVV
-179 GTPGRVMDLIRRKSL
+179 GTPGRVMDLIRRKNL
-194 DLSGLRALVLDEADE
+194 DLSGLKALVLDEADE

-224 QCPAGRQVAL
+224 QCPATRQVAL
-234 FSATMPEQIRRVAQ
+234 FSATMPDQIRRVAQ

-258 IASKTA
+258 IITKTS
-264 TATTIRQ
+264 TAPTIRQ
-271 RYWQVTGSHKLEA
+271 RYWQVTGLHKLDA

-289 EVESYEALL
+289 EVEPYEAVL

-328 PQKLRERTVEKLRQ
+328 PQKLRERTVDKLRQ

-404 MLRSIEHATRQ
+404 MLRAIEHATRQ
-415 SIEPMKMPTMAD
+415 AIEPMKMPSTED
-427 INQHRLTKFKER
+427 INQHRMTKFKER
-439 IRETMMGEELETY
+439 IRETMMGEELEIY
-452 YELVN
+452 VNLVN
-457 ELVQEESVDPIEL
+457 ELIEEDSADPLEL

-484 LLDESKPDPLLSQ
+484 LLDDSITEPASDRAG
-497 PSREFE
+497 REFE
-503 RRDQR
+503 RRDFGDRAPR
-508 DFGDRDFNRGDRPA
+508 DFGDRGDRPA
-522 RRMPGLEPRPLKD
+522 RRMPSLEPRPLKD
-535 NPDVKMERFRV
+535 NPDVEMERYRV

-568 LESRFIGN
+568 IESRFIGN
-576 IEIADDFSTVDL
+576 IDIADDFSTVDL
-588 PKGMSAEVMEVI
+588 PKGMTADVLEVI

-605 CQRPLMITPY
+605 CQRPLQITRY
-615 TEVPEG
+615 TEVPAG
-621 TRSAAPR
+621 SNTAPR
-628 QFRDRPFNKE
+628 PPRSD
-638 RRPFNKDRREGNR
+638 RPFNKDRRPSGDRPFNKSGERR
-651 EGGFDKGRKF
+651 EGGFNKDRKF
-661 GNKRREHNS
+661 GGNKRRDS

>member
-1 MGRHILGRLFE
+1 
-12 RRITFFKTAGQSG
+12 
-25 AIIAAF
+25 
-31 LLFRG
+31 
-36 VNRLP
+36 
-41 KYLEESMSDTEHLP
+41 MSDTEQLP
-55 LFDELG
+55 LFSELG
-61 LAAPILKALHDVG
+61 LAAPVLKALQDVG

-86 PPLLAGHD
+86 PHLMAGHD

-109 ALPLLSRLEAGSRS
+109 ALPLLSRLEAGNRN
-123 TQILVLAPTRELAI
+123 TQILVLAPTRELAL
-137 QVSEACQ
+137 QVAEACQ
-144 RYASHMPDFQVL
+144 RYAKHMPDFHVL
-156 PIYGGSSYDTQ
+156 PIYGGSSYETQ
-167 IRALRRGAQVVV
+167 TRALRRGAQVVV
-179 GTPGRVMDLIRRKSL
+179 GTPGRVMDLIRRKNL
-194 DLSGLRALVLDEADE
+194 DLSGLKALVLDEADE

-224 QCPAGRQVAL
+224 QCPATRQVAL
-234 FSATMPEQIRRVAQ
+234 FSATMPDQIRRVAQ

-258 IASKTA
+258 IITKTS
-264 TATTIRQ
+264 TAPTIRQ
-271 RYWQVTGSHKLEA
+271 RYWQVTGLHKLDA

-328 PQKLRERTVEKLRQ
+328 PQKLRERTVDKLRQ

-404 MLRSIEHATRQ
+404 MLRAIEHATRQ
-415 SIEPMKMPTMAD
+415 AIEPMKMPSTED
-427 INQHRLTKFKER
+427 INQHRLAKFKER
-439 IRETMMGEELETY
+439 IRETMMGEELEIY
-452 YELVN
+452 HNLVN
-457 ELVQEESVDPIEL
+457 ELIEEDSADPLEL

-484 LLDESKPDPLLSQ
+484 LLDDSVTEPASDRAG
-497 PSREFE
+497 REFE
-503 RRDQR
+503 RRDFGDRAPR
-508 DFGDRDFNRGDRPA
+508 DFGDRGDRPA
-522 RRMPGLEPRPLKD
+522 RRMPSLEPRPLKD
-535 NPDVKMERFRV
+535 NPDVEMERYRV

-568 LESRFIGN
+568 IESRFIGN
-576 IEIADDFSTVDL
+576 IDIADDFSTVDL
-588 PKGMSAEVMEVI
+588 PKGMTADVLEVI

-605 CQRPLMITPY
+605 CQRPLMITRY
-615 TEVPEG
+615 TEVPAG
-621 TRSAAPR
+621 SNTAPR
-628 QFRDRPFNKE
+628 PPRSD
-638 RRPFNKDRREGNR
+638 RPFNKDRRPSGDRPFNKSGERR
-651 EGGFDKGRKF
+651 EGGFNKDRKF
-661 GNKRREHNS
+661 GGNKRRDS